1 MATHKNVSY
10 QDTLEIIFA
19 ERNKAYGAY
28 YLRRNYNQYLKKAF
42 TGGLLIIGFMV
53 ALPYIVKAVNEIL
66 PDDDRYNEDIVFTE
80 VLLTPPPPPPP
91 PTPPVPTPS
100 PPVRSTQRFV
110 PPVVDEDKNVEDDM
124 DKLSV
129 DDLTTNTDDIGTN
142 TQKVEQEGQPNID
155 EPFDPGPVVETSVVE
170 PETVVEM
177 FDVNKPPTFP
187 GGEQELLKFLAENIK
202 YPALAREANI
212 QGNVAISFVIGKD
225 GAINDV
231 QLLRDIGGGCGK
243 EAIRVVKTMPNWS
256 PGEANG
262 HKVKVRFTL
271 PVRFRLE

>member
-1 MATHKNVSY
+1 MATQNNVSY
-10 QDTLEIIFA
+10 QDTLEILFA

-28 YLRRNYNQYLKKAF
+28 YLRRNYDQYLRKAF
-42 TGGLLIIGFMV
+42 IGGLLIIGFLIS
-53 ALPYIVKAVNEIL
+53 LPYLVKAVNGIL
-66 PDDDRYNEDIVFTE
+66 PEDDKYHDGCIVT
-80 VLLTPPPPPPP
+80 VDNLSPPPP
-91 PTPPVPTPS
+91 PTPPPVPTPP
-100 PPVRSTQRFV
+100 PPVRSTQQFV
-110 PPVVDEDKNVEDDM
+110 PPVVEKDEKVQEDM
-124 DKLSV
+124 DRLSM
-129 DDLTTNTDDIGTN
+129 DDLKTNPDDIGTT
-142 TQKVEQEGQPNID
+142 TQKVDQEGQPDID
-155 EPFDPGPVVETSVVE
+155 EPFDPGPVIEPSIPE

-187 GGEQELLKFLAENIK
+187 GGEREMLKFLAENIK

-225 GAINDV
+225 GSINDI
-231 QLLRDIGGGCGK
+231 QLLKDIGGGCGK
-243 EAIRVVKTMPNWS
+243 EAIRVLKTMPNWS

>member
-1 MATHKNVSY
+1 MATHKDVSY

-28 YLRRNYNQYLKKAF
+28 YLRRHYDQYLKKAF
-42 TGGLLIIGFMV
+42 TGGLLIIGLMV
-53 ALPYIVKAVNEIL
+53 SLPYIVKAVNDIL
-66 PDDDRYNEDIVFTE
+66 PDNDEYNEEFITTE
-80 VLLTPPPPPPP
+80 VMLTPPP
-91 PTPPVPTPS
+91 PTPPPPPVPTPP

-110 PPVVDEDKNVEDDM
+110 PPVVDEDNNVEDNT

-129 DDLTTNTDDIGTN
+129 DDLITNTDDIGAN

-155 EPFDPGPVVETSVVE
+155 EPFDPGPVIEATVIESD
-170 PETVVEM
+170 PVVEM

-202 YPALAREANI
+202 YPALAREAGI

-231 QLLRDIGGGCGK
+231 ALLKDIGGGCGK

>member
-1 MATHKNVSY
+1 MATQNNVSY
-10 QDTLEIIFA
+10 QDTLEILFA

-28 YLRRNYNQYLKKAF
+28 YLRRNYDQYLRKAF
-42 TGGLLIIGFMV
+42 IGGLLIIGFLIS
-53 ALPYIVKAVNEIL
+53 LPYLVKAVNGML
-66 PDDDRYNEDIVFTE
+66 PDDDKYDDEFKTTE
-80 VLLTPPPPPPP
+80 VILSPPPPPPLP
-91 PTPPVPTPS
+91 PPVPTPP

-110 PPVVDEDKNVEDDM
+110 PPIVDEDKKVQDDM
-124 DKLSV
+124 DRLSM
-129 DDLTTNTDDIGTN
+129 DDLKTNPDDIGTN
-142 TQKVEQEGQPNID
+142 TQTVAEEGQPNID
-155 EPFDPGPVVETSVVE
+155 EPLDPGPAIETPVAE

-187 GGEQELLKFLAENIK
+187 GGEREMLKFLAENIK

-212 QGNVAISFVIGKD
+212 QGNVALSFVIGKD
-225 GAINDV
+225 GSINDI

-243 EAIRVVKTMPNWS
+243 EAIRVLKTMPNWS